1 MVMKELDKKYE
12 KVTFYHKQSPL
23 IERVKET
30 AKIVFNAENIAV
42 KEYSMNSPM
51 LRLIVGMKDD
61 GILYDVQISELELFQ
76 RYNQVMKRANAL
88 KKIV

>member
-12 KVTFYHKQSPL
+12 KVTFLYKQNPL
-23 IERVKET
+23 IEKIKDT
-30 AKIVFNAENIAV
+30 AKVVFDAENVAV

-51 LRLIVGMKDD
+51 LRLIVEMGDNSM
-61 GILYDVQISELELFQ
+61 LYEVQISEIELFQ
-76 RYNQVMKRANAL
+76 RYTQVVRRANVL